1 MKKLL
6 FIILC
11 CLTLTGCSF
20 FNETTT
26 KREPT
31 AIDEY
36 NVYEAQSAMIKVA
49 EEASKA
55 CIGVLNVTNSNE
67 RGTGSG
73 VIFHSAELPNGYT
86 KYFAITNYHVIED
99 YKYLKVYLGKN
110 NYGDIY
116 VAADYTNIGSEAD
129 DIAIITF
136 SYKKELG
143 IAKLGLDDNIVKGEF
158 VVAIGCPLGLSLF
171 NTVTTGVVSNI
182 DDDQVQ
188 HDAAIN
194 PGNSGGGLFNLKG
207 DLIGINSSKYTSTG
221 TTSVEGIGF
230 AIGLSVVN
238 KYVQNCTNNT
248 PIESNVKL
256 GVSVI
261 EYNTFINNTSE
272 EELIN
277 VPSNLQGGL
286 VVYEVVSGGNAYVGG
301 LQKYDV
307 IVKYNDIDIN
317 VRKDMSGALANTV
330 IGDKVKITVY
340 RNNTLMEL
348 EIEMK

>member
-49 EEASKA
+49 EEASKE

-194 PGNSGGGLFNLKG
+194 SGNSGGPLFNIYGK
-207 DLIGINSSKYTSTG
+207 LIGINNSKLSGSTSTG
-221 TTSVEGIGF
+221 VSIEGIYF
-230 AIGLSVVN
+230 AIPIDVVAETVKEITGL
-238 KYVQNCTNNT
+238 
-248 PIESNVKL
+248 
-256 GVSVI
+256 
-261 EYNTFINNTSE
+261 
-272 EELIN
+272 
-277 VPSNLQGGL
+277 
-286 VVYEVVSGGNAYVGG
+286 
-301 LQKYDV
+301 D
-307 IVKYNDIDIN
+307 
-317 VRKDMSGALANTV
+317 
-330 IGDKVKITVY
+330 
-340 RNNTLMEL
+340 
-348 EIEMK
+348 EIIYA